1 MSDPERPKGP
11 AAFEVPDLDVG
22 APAPPPRSVSP
33 STHRKPANV
42 AAGGL
47 FEEDAFTSGS
57 VGIELSD
64 AAPFSEA
71 SHSAYM
77 GAEIDLGLGGEDFE
91 LEPSTG
97 FAQPSSSGVQ
107 STRRASDGERWP
119 TGKELPPEQLRIDP
133 AEVARLA
140 SFGEPPRSPLTAP
153 LYTYRVLARKRELRQ
168 RLLRLEVARKS
179 AESERESALVSLS
192 EHVRPELE
200 KTEQFRRLL
209 EPLAAIDRLAEDRSQ
224 ALASTNTEYGS
235 ALAGYDAE
243 LAKLADM
250 LLSERSKEQVKR
262 GAFEERDASNRR
274 AEAKFK
280 RVQIEIRAVN
290 QVVQQ
295 KLGPQGG
302 RIPEQERLQ
311 LDELSQRGA
320 ALEPELNKTRQ
331 ELEQAQRELAET
343 VSSIENL
350 RRSERQLTRQ
360 KQALSQQFGKQLAAQ
375 SQDLTDA
382 DARRRATLA
391 EVGVAVLAM
400 RGTIAVPK
408 ELLAAVRS
416 ADQKAELLQHQAAA
430 ELSALDAFNRSRY
443 RQGFV
448 VTLSALSLLVLLI
461 VLKMLASSTSTP

>member
-33 STHRKPANV
+33 STHRKPADV

-47 FEEDAFTSGS
+47 FDEDAFTSGS

-64 AAPFSEA
+64 AAPFSGA
-71 SHSAYM
+71 SPSAYM

-97 FAQPSSSGVQ
+97 SAQPSSSGVQ
-107 STRRASDGERWP
+107 STRRVAGGERWP
-119 TGKELPPEQLRIDP
+119 TGKELEPEQLRIDP

-140 SFGEPPRSPLTAP
+140 GFGEPPGTPLTAP
-153 LYTYRVLARKRELRQ
+153 LYTYRVLARK
-168 RLLRLEVARKS
+168 
-179 AESERESALVSLS
+179 
-192 EHVRPELE
+192 
-200 KTEQFRRLL
+200 
-209 EPLAAIDRLAEDRSQ
+209 
-224 ALASTNTEYGS
+224 
-235 ALAGYDAE
+235 
-243 LAKLADM
+243 LAKLTDT
-250 LLSERSKEQVKR
+250 LLSERAKEQVKR

-295 KLGPQGG
+295 KLGPHGG
-302 RIPEQERLQ
+302 RIPEQEKLQ
-311 LDELSQRGA
+311 LDELSQRGT

-331 ELEQAQRELAET
+331 ELEQAQRELDEI

-382 DARRRATLA
+382 DTRRRATLA

-408 ELLAAVRS
+408 EILAAVRS
-416 ADQKAELLQHQAAA
+416 ADQKAEQLQYKAAA

-448 VTLSALSLLVLLI
+448 VTLCALGVLVLLI